1 MRRLSEPMLT
11 TREVARRLKLHPT
24 TVARW
29 RISGGGPVYFKIG
42 PSYRYPE
49 SDLERW
55 LTESCTPERLG

>member
-29 RISGGGPVYFKIG
+29 RISGGGPVYSRSVRAIAIQRAIWNAG
-42 PSYRYPE
+42 
-49 SDLERW
+49 
-55 LTESCTPERLG
+55 